1 MISANRATG
10 FSIPAPLPQT
20 PVSPAAVA
28 LLALLITIVL
38 SMVTRLNV
46 GVVAIALAWAVG
58 WYAEIGADEI
68 VRGFPAG
75 LFLTLTG
82 VTMLFTVVQANGTL
96 ERLTLRAMA
105 LARGRLVWI
114 PLVFFAIA
122 GVISSAGP
130 GAIAA
135 VALIAPIALATATR
149 YNISPFLMAL
159 MVTNGANAGLLS
171 PISSVGV
178 IANAKMVEAGLGG
191 HDVVVWLGNFVTHM
205 LVAGVAYLALGG
217 TRLGHTAVSVAGPE
231 APMSR
236 LQRLTVAVVVLWIV
250 GVLVFQLPLGLSA
263 FVAAAALLAVGAAD
277 EASVI
282 KQMPWGVTLMV
293 CGMSV
298 LVSLLERTG
307 GMAMF
312 SSLIA
317 QLAGPDSING
327 IVAFVTGAISSYSST
342 SGVVL
347 PAFLPMAPSLAEQA
361 GGANPLAVALSINIG
376 SSLVDVSPLSTL
388 GALCVTNIIDP
399 VASRKLFRQLLAWGL
414 AMIPIGA
421 ILAYLL
427 APILAGL

>member
-1 MISANRATG
+1 
-10 FSIPAPLPQT
+10 
-20 PVSPAAVA
+20 VSPATVA
-28 LLALLITIVL
+28 LIALLVTIVL
-38 SMVTRLNV
+38 SMATRLNV

-58 WYAEIGADEI
+58 WYASLGADEI

-82 VTMLFTVVQANGTL
+82 VTMLFAVVQVNGTL
-96 ERLTLRAMA
+96 KHLTLQTVS
-105 LARGRLVWI
+105 LAHEHLIWI
-114 PLVFFAIA
+114 PLIFFTVANM
-122 GVISSAGP
+122 ISSAGP

-149 YNISPFLMAL
+149 YGISPFLMAL

-178 IANAKMVEAGLGG
+178 IANTKMAEAGLGG
-191 HDVVVWLGNFVTHM
+191 HEAVVWLGNFITHL
-205 LVAGVAYLALGG
+205 LVALAAYLALGG
-217 TRLGHTAVSVAGPE
+217 TKLGNTTVAGAGPE

-236 LQRLTVAVVVLWIV
+236 LQRLTVVVVLLWIA
-250 GVLVFQLPLGLSA
+250 GVLLFRLPLGLSA
-263 FVAAAALLAVGAAD
+263 FVAAAVLLAAGAAD
-277 EASVI
+277 ETVVI
-282 KQMPWGVTLMV
+282 RQMPWGVTLMV

-307 GMAMF
+307 GMALF
-312 SSLIA
+312 SGMLA
-317 QLAGPDSING
+317 QLAGPNSING

-347 PAFLPMAPSLAEQA
+347 PAFLPMAGSLAEQA

-388 GALCVTNIIDP
+388 GALCVTNIVDP
-399 VASRKLFRQLLAWGL
+399 AASRKLFRLLLAWGL

-421 ILAYLL
+421 LLAYLL

>member
-1 MISANRATG
+1 M
-10 FSIPAPLPQT
+10 
-20 PVSPAAVA
+20 SPAAVA
-28 LLALLITIVL
+28 LVALLVTIVL

-58 WYAEIGADEI
+58 WYASIGADEI

-82 VTMLFTVVQANGTL
+82 VTMLFAVVQVNGTL
-96 ERLTLRAMA
+96 ERLTLRAVS

-114 PLVFFAIA
+114 PLVFFAVA

-149 YNISPFLMAL
+149 YGISPFLMAL

-191 HDVVVWLGNFVTHM
+191 HEAVVWLGNFIPHL
-205 LVAGVAYLALGG
+205 LVAVAAYLALGG
-217 TRLGHTAVSVAGPE
+217 PRLGNTAVATTGPE
-231 APMSR
+231 APMTR
-236 LQRLTVAVVVLWIV
+236 LQRLTVIVVLLWIA
-250 GVLVFQLPLGLSA
+250 GVLLLQLPLGLSA
-263 FVAAAALLAVGAAD
+263 FVAAAILLAAGAAD
-277 EASVI
+277 ETAVI
-282 KQMPWGVTLMV
+282 RQMPWGVTLMV

-307 GMAMF
+307 GMALF
-312 SSLIA
+312 SGLIA

-327 IVAFVTGAISSYSST
+327 VVAFVTGAISSYSST

-361 GGANPLAVALSINIG
+361 GSASPLGVALAINIG

-388 GALCVTNIIDP
+388 GALCVTNVIDP

-421 ILAYLL
+421 LLASLL
-427 APILAGL
+427 APVLARW